1 MKWEVGSTLDVYASE
16 YLYLYLFT
24 HLSSLSLF
32 CSLNSEEYFF
42 ENYWLCK
49 NFIGFM
55 RSKSLKPQDL
65 GKAVPKVGARP
76 SPPREVMTYLEN
88 PRQGVRQ
95 WKLLLGSAFTPAGQ
109 QEDLI
114 QRLIV
119 SRTQKRQTPCGNRL
133 LGSSRAQ
140 QACPDQALREG
151 VRGHIGAGSDA
162 TRTGVKAAR
171 LGRSP

>member
-1 MKWEVGSTLDVYASE
+1 
-16 YLYLYLFT
+16 
-24 HLSSLSLF
+24 
-32 CSLNSEEYFF
+32 
-42 ENYWLCK
+42 
-49 NFIGFM
+49 M

-114 QRLIV
+114 QRLRV

-140 QACPDQALREG
+140 QACPDQALRETSAG